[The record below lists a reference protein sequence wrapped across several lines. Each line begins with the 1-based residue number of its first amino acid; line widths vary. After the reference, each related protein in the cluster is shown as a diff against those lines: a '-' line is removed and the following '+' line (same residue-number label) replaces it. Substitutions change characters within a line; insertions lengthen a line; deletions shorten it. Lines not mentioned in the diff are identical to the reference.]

1 MIIAGKLTWI
11 NEMLFSTGERIWI
24 GFHLSFMDN
33 SRRAR
38 AANKKATDVTGANEP
53 K

>member
-1 MIIAGKLTWI
+1 
-11 NEMLFSTGERIWI
+11 MLFSTGERIWI
-24 GFHLSFMDN
+24 AFYLSFIDN
-33 SRRAR
+33 RRGAR